1 MSEREAIS
9 TLGLLDLESLVDERE
24 GGWIRTQRS
33 PR

>member
-24 GGWIRTQRS
+24 GGWIRTPQASR
-33 PR
+33 